1 MSGGLPLPASLWAAT
16 AEPALAAPPL
26 TGESRAEVAIIGG
39 GFTGLSAALHL
50 AEAGTSVVLVE
61 SGEPGWGASGRN
73 GGQVIP
79 GLKYDPDELVAMFG
93 EAQGERIVD
102 MAGRTADLVFE
113 LIGRHRIVCD
123 ARRNGWI
130 QAAPSER
137 GLAAAERRAAQW
149 HRRGA
154 LVELL
159 DRRATAT
166 RLGTDRYAGGWLDRR
181 GGSLQPLSYARGLAR
196 AAAAAGARIHGG
208 SPAVRLTRT
217 GNGWRIETPQGAIL
231 APRAI
236 VATNGYT
243 DDLVPGLRRTLIPV
257 NSFQVATEPLSENV
271 RRSILPG
278 GEAVSDAR
286 RLLAYFRLDRDG
298 RLLMGGR
305 GSPTGENNPAKYGR
319 LHQLVSWMFPQVMAP
334 RFAFHWAGKVALTA
348 DHLPHIHEPEPGLH
362 IVVGYN
368 GRGVAMAT
376 MMGKLLGERVR
387 GAPAEVFALPV
398 TPIRPLPFW
407 SLRGPA
413 LAALTQYYRLRDALD
428 S

>member
-1 MSGGLPLPASLWAAT
+1 
-16 AEPALAAPPL
+16 
-26 TGESRAEVAIIGG
+26 V
-39 GFTGLSAALHL
+39 
-50 AEAGTSVVLVE
+50 
-61 SGEPGWGASGRN
+61 
-73 GGQVIP
+73 
-79 GLKYDPDELVAMFG
+79 
-93 EAQGERIVD
+93 
-102 MAGRTADLVFE
+102 
-113 LIGRHRIVCD
+113 
-123 ARRNGWI
+123 
-130 QAAPSER
+130 
-137 GLAAAERRAAQW
+137 
-149 HRRGA
+149 
-154 LVELL
+154 
-159 DRRATAT
+159 
-166 RLGTDRYAGGWLDRR
+166 
-181 GGSLQPLSYARGLAR
+181 
-196 AAAAAGARIHGG
+196 
-208 SPAVRLTRT
+208 
-217 GNGWRIETPQGAIL
+217 
-231 APRAI
+231 I

-243 DDLVPGLRRTLIPV
+243 DDLVPGLRCTLIPV

-278 GEAVSDAR
+278 GEAVSDTR

-305 GSPTGENNPAKYGR
+305 GSPTGENNPAKYSR
-319 LHQLVSWMFPQVMAP
+319 LHQLVSWMFPQVTAP

-376 MMGKLLGERVR
+376 MMGKLLSERVQ
-387 GAPAEVFALPV
+387 GASAEAFALPV